1 MRGKN
6 TYQRYD
12 GVSMMKQQISYI
24 YNLDN
29 YHLHNDSQKHSQK
42 HSQKQPSDA
51 IFFDELALLSQLN
64 QAGIAITPMHIIS
77 PEVETTFY
85 KLNNLPEQLSQLFQ
99 QVDLQ
104 YPDEDDIEEIA
115 PQAQALLQQSFLL
128 DEVIDAFYACLEH
141 APNWLCLRYPHPY
154 SLDVA
159 DVAHK
164 VLRGRPS
171 LMRLKALWRA
181 RWSYEALWARLEQQ
195 QNIALQS
202 YPILMHA
209 PIVAKMDEIPL
220 DMVDILDNAAHTVQI
235 FVDEAGRIAHLR
247 LAAE

>member
-1 MRGKN
+1 
-6 TYQRYD
+6 
-12 GVSMMKQQISYI
+12 MKQQISYI

-42 HSQKQPSDA
+42 QPSDT
-51 IFFDELALLSQLN
+51 IFFDELALLSRLH

-77 PEVETTFY
+77 PEVETNFY

-115 PQAQALLQQSFLL
+115 PQAQALLQQSYLL
-128 DEVIDAFYACLEH
+128 DEVIDAFYASLEH
-141 APNWLCLRYPHPY
+141 APEWLCLRYPYPY
-154 SLDVA
+154 SLDIA
-159 DVAHK
+159 DVEHK

-181 RWSYEALWARLEQQ
+181 RWSYEALWARLEQRQ
-195 QNIALQS
+195 SIALQS

-209 PIVAKMDEIPL
+209 PSVIEMNEMPA
-220 DMVDILDNAAHTVQI
+220 DMADILDSAANTVRI

-247 LAAE
+247 L

>member
-42 HSQKQPSDA
+42 QPSDT
-51 IFFDELALLSQLN
+51 IFFDELALLSRLH

-77 PEVETTFY
+77 PEVETNFY

-115 PQAQALLQQSFLL
+115 PQAQALLQQSYLL
-128 DEVIDAFYACLEH
+128 DEVIDAFYASLEH
-141 APNWLCLRYPHPY
+141 APEWLCLRYPYPY
-154 SLDVA
+154 SLDIA
-159 DVAHK
+159 DVEHK

-195 QNIALQS
+195 HSIALQS

-209 PIVAKMDEIPL
+209 PSVIEMNEMPA
-220 DMVDILDNAAHTVQI
+220 DMADILDSAANTVRI

-247 LAAE
+247 L